1 MKPLFDYDKNQ
12 GKPVTNWSDLLRAD
26 ILDGKFIA
34 EAVHLEVK
42 TEVDEYVNETNK
54 SPTLAVVLVGEN
66 PASKSYVTHKE
77 INCKKVGIVPEIFRI
92 SNDATELDLIK
103 LITRLN
109 NDETYDGIIV
119 QLPLPAHI
127 NEDSVIASIS
137 PLKDVDGLTVENLGL
152 LFGGF
157 PRFVPATPLGI
168 MRLLKDARIQT
179 SGKKVVIVGRS
190 KLVGLPLSALLLKRG
205 NDGNATVTVCHTGTK
220 DLQYETKQADI
231 LIAAVGQPMVI
242 GETMVKK
249 GTCVIDVGV
258 NRVTD
263 ETKVKGF
270 KLVGD
275 VDYENVSK
283 VASLITPVP
292 GGVGPMTVAMLLK
305 NVVKAAKISKKMK

>member
-1 MKPLFDYDKNQ
+1 MKPLFGYDKNQ

-26 ILDGKFIA
+26 ILDGKLIA

-54 SPTLAVVLVGEN
+54 SPTLTVVLVGEN

-205 NDGNATVTVCHTGTK
+205 YDGNATVTVCHTGTK

-275 VDYENVSK
+275 VDYENVRK

>member
-1 MKPLFDYDKNQ
+1 M
-12 GKPVTNWSDLLRAD
+12 RAD
-26 ILDGKFIA
+26 ILDGKLIA

>member
-1 MKPLFDYDKNQ
+1 M
-12 GKPVTNWSDLLRAD
+12 RAD
-26 ILDGKFIA
+26 ILDGKLIA
-34 EAVHLEVK
+34 EAVHLEAK
-42 TEVDEYVNETNK
+42 IEVDDYVKEMNK
-54 SPTLAVVLVGEN
+54 SPTLAILLVGEN
-66 PASKSYVTHKE
+66 PASKSYVNNKE
-77 INCKKVGIVPEIFRI
+77 INCKKVGIAPEIFRI
-92 SNDATELDLIK
+92 SKDTTELDLIN

-109 NDETYDGIIV
+109 VDETYDGIIV

-127 NEDSVIASIS
+127 NEDSVVASIS

-152 LFGGF
+152 LFGGD

-168 MRLLKDARIQT
+168 MRLLKDSGIQT

-205 NDGNATVTVCHTGTK
+205 NDGNATVTVCHTGTR
-220 DLQYETKQADI
+220 DLPHETKQADI
-231 LIAAVGQPMVI
+231 LVVAVGQPMAI
-242 GETMVKK
+242 GEDMVKK

-258 NRVTD
+258 NRID
-263 ETKVKGF
+263 DQTKLHGF

-283 VASLITPVP
+283 LASSITPVP

-305 NVVKAAKISKKMK
+305 NVVKAAKLLKEMK

>member
-1 MKPLFDYDKNQ
+1 
-12 GKPVTNWSDLLRAD
+12 
-26 ILDGKFIA
+26 
-34 EAVHLEVK
+34 
-42 TEVDEYVNETNK
+42 
-54 SPTLAVVLVGEN
+54 
-66 PASKSYVTHKE
+66 
-77 INCKKVGIVPEIFRI
+77 
-92 SNDATELDLIK
+92 
-103 LITRLN
+103 
-109 NDETYDGIIV
+109 
-119 QLPLPAHI
+119 
-127 NEDSVIASIS
+127 DSVIASIS

>member
-1 MKPLFDYDKNQ
+1 M
-12 GKPVTNWSDLLRAD
+12 RAD
-26 ILDGKFIA
+26 ILDGKLIA
-34 EAVHLEVK
+34 EAVHLEAK
-42 TEVDEYVNETNK
+42 IEVDDYVKEMNK
-54 SPTLAVVLVGEN
+54 SPTLAILLVGEN
-66 PASKSYVTHKE
+66 PASKSYVNNKE

-92 SNDATELDLIK
+92 SKDTTELDLIN

-109 NDETYDGIIV
+109 VDETYDGIIV

-127 NEDSVIASIS
+127 NEDSVVASIS

-152 LFGGF
+152 LFGGD

-168 MRLLKDARIQT
+168 MRLLKDSGIQT

-205 NDGNATVTVCHTGTK
+205 NDGNATVTVCHTGTR
-220 DLQYETKQADI
+220 DLPHETKQADI
-231 LIAAVGQPMVI
+231 LVVAVGQPMAI
-242 GETMVKK
+242 GEDMVKK

-258 NRVTD
+258 NRID
-263 ETKVKGF
+263 DQTKLHGF

-283 VASLITPVP
+283 LASSITPVP

-305 NVVKAAKISKKMK
+305 NVVKAAKLLKEMK